1 MVRIN
6 KQHRAEHSRT
16 LSLGPTEPTTEDLA
30 RGKGELR
37 KGQVGGREDT
47 PCRGARGR
55 PPRGTLVPNHRD
67 SGECAGFR
75 TALNQ

>member
-16 LSLGPTEPTTEDLA
+16 LYLGPTEPTTEDLA

-37 KGQVGGREDT
+37 KGQVGGRKDT
-47 PCRGARGR
+47 PCRGARTPAER
-55 PPRGTLVPNHRD
+55 HT
-67 SGECAGFR
+67 C
-75 TALNQ
+75 T